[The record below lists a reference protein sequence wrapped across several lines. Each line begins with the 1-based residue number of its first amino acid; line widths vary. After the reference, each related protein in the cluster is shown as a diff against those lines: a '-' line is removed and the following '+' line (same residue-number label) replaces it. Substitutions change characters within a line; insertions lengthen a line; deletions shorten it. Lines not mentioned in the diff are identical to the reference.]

1 MSILLVLDVPP
12 AIRAVYHQGL
22 LDAFPDQHFDLAPTA
37 NDVDPFL
44 ANAEILV
51 THGPYL
57 RDRAAHMFANM
68 PRLRFIQGVGVG
80 VDNIVDVPT
89 LRPEI
94 CVANIQGVHGPQM
107 AEMALMLMLT
117 HARQFPRSLANK
129 SAHRWER
136 WPARLLTGKTLGILG
151 VGSIALATAQRCA
164 AMGMRV
170 LGISSSVR
178 TIEGFDKIFPL
189 SALPGIVGEFDYFLI
204 LTPYSAQTHHLV
216 GASVLG
222 AMKPDSYLLNLARGG
237 VVDEA
242 ALLAALRAR
251 QIDGAALDV
260 FETEPLPPD
269 HPFWE
274 IDNVMIT
281 CHQGAVHDRLAQQN
295 LPIII
300 ENLGHYLAGD
310 FAALRH
316 VVCAGNPA

>member
-1 MSILLVLDVPP
+1 MSILLVLDVPS
-12 AIRAVYHQGL
+12 AIRAVYHEGL
-22 LDAFPDQHFDLAPTA
+22 LKAFPGHHFELASTA
-37 NDVDPFL
+37 DEVDPFL
-44 ANAEILV
+44 ADAEILV

-57 RDRAAHMFANM
+57 RGRAAHMFANM

-117 HARQFPRSLANK
+117 HARQFARSLANK
-129 SAHRWER
+129 AAHRWER
-136 WPARLLTGKTLGILG
+136 WPARLLAGKTLGILG
-151 VGSIALATAQRCA
+151 VGSIAYATAQRCA
-164 AMGMRV
+164 AMDMRV

-178 TIEGFDKIFPL
+178 TVEWFEKIFPVSHL
-189 SALPGIVGEFDYFLI
+189 SEIVRELDYFLI
-204 LTPYSAQTHHLV
+204 LTPYSTATHHLV
-216 GASVLG
+216 GAEVLG
-222 AMKPDSYLLNLARGG
+222 AMKSDAYLLNLARGG
-237 VVDEA
+237 VVDEK
-242 ALLAALRAR
+242 ALLAVLRER
-251 QIDGAALDV
+251 RIDGAALDV
-260 FETEPLPPD
+260 FETEPLPPE

-274 IDNVMIT
+274 LDNVMIT

-300 ENLGHYLAGD
+300 ENLGHYLTGD

-316 VVCAGNPA
+316 VVRAGDLA